1 MLARADLRQPQSA
14 GQPTQADEFV
24 GFGDR
29 QNSPFILVSVFHTHT
44 PRVEKSKMT
53 RGEGG
58 GGGVRR
64 RLASHCL
71 CMHLSGHWP
80 SKRLKRKL
88 VRRRGSRR
96 QLKLVEE
103 VGCEKQNK
111 RNFLKQNVGDKI
123 VAPTD
128 TDGA

>member
-1 MLARADLRQPQSA
+1 
-14 GQPTQADEFV
+14 
-24 GFGDR
+24 
-29 QNSPFILVSVFHTHT
+29 
-44 PRVEKSKMT
+44 
-53 RGEGG
+53 
-58 GGGVRR
+58 
-64 RLASHCL
+64 
-71 CMHLSGHWP
+71 MHLSGHWP

-96 QLKLVEE
+96 QLKLVEK

-128 TDGA
+128 TGGAWLLGQDSEQLSRLRFVPFQDYCELVPNYKFHVVALK